1 MEEEPIIEWEHP
13 DLAKIEHRTVN
24 KELEVKR
31 ALVNVILL
39 LISKLGLNLIKLVML
54 KLEITFDYTNANRAL
69 LLFQLLFVWNI
80 ASGLFRAI
88 KPQDEFKD
96 LNLTPHQRELL
107 GLKDVP
113 VTYAMVDKVTSVK
126 PTTPT
131 RVPEASPIQSTN
143 QSTPR
148 RKTKTPIA
156 SPMASQTIPKLA
168 SPRKSRPLKP
178 TTSLDPLKGLKE
190 QIITPTYIPS
200 PKYYYRMDSPTKSRR
215 RV

>member
-1 MEEEPIIEWEHP
+1 MEEEPTIEWEHP

-31 ALVNVILL
+31 VLVNVILL

-54 KLEITFDYTNANRAL
+54 KLEITFDYTNANRTL
-69 LLFQLLFVWNI
+69 LLFQLLFIWNI

-96 LNLTPHQRELL
+96 LKLTPHQRELL

-113 VTYAMVDKVTSVK
+113 VTSATVEKVASVK

-131 RVPEASPIQSTN
+131 RAPETTPIPSTN
-143 QSTPR
+143 QLTPR
-148 RKTKTPIA
+148 RKMRTPIA
-156 SPMASQTIPKLA
+156 SPMASQTISKLA
-168 SPRKSRPLKP
+168 SPHKLSALKP
-178 TTSLDPLKGLKE
+178 TTSLDPLKGVKE